1 MFIDGCTL
9 QTTRDDKQN
18 RALLLHHA
26 GPSVDEIFDTL
37 ESTGEEK
44 DYKKAIDKLTE
55 HFSPQTNIAKEV
67 TKIFGKRSKKR
78 VNP

>member
-1 MFIDGCTL
+1 MYVCMYVCMDITDE
-9 QTTRDDKQN
+9 KQK

-55 HFSPQTNIAKEV
+55 HFSPQKNIAYEV
-67 TKIFGKRSKKR
+67 
-78 VNP
+78 